1 MAIYAATL
9 AVGRLL
15 LTAIHWYSTR
25 NERLLDEP
33 QDPATMRFFLVRGLT
48 TPAIFL
54 LSIAISFFSVRT
66 AIWTWFAMIAVDDAL
81 VIHRRFR

>member
-1 MAIYAATL
+1 VAIYAATL